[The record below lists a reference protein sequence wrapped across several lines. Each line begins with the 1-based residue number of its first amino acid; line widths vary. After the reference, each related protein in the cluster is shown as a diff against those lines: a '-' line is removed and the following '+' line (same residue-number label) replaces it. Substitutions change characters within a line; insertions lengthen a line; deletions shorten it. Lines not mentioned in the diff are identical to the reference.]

1 MEKLAIVSVYD
12 KTGLVPF
19 VKGLAELGTGILSTG
34 GTAKFLAEQG
44 VELRSIDSYTGHP
57 EILDGRVK
65 TLHPKIH
72 GGILARRE
80 RKVDLALLAVNN
92 ISLIDFVV
100 VNLYPFSDKLRELE
114 AKGSISSDAHGH
126 DSMVEF
132 IDIGGPTMIRAS
144 AKNYRDVVVICD
156 PADYQ
161 PVLEELRSAK
171 AISAATRMRLAAKV
185 FTTMAAYDA
194 SVARYFSLSENVADE
209 KGNRIPLAP
218 VEAFVLE
225 RKQELRY
232 GENPHQHAGVYRK
245 VEIGAADRTEP
256 WQVLQGKEL
265 SYNNLLDLHAALD
278 LFLELYEGRGKR
290 HPAVIIKHS
299 NPCGSALAGT
309 PLQAFLDARECDPV
323 SAFGGIVV
331 LSGTVDADLAQAVTA
346 GFVEV
351 VAVSGLSPEAKEVF
365 AKKKNIRLITTDFER
380 LLKLRAAGPL
390 TMRNAFGDFLIQTSD
405 VQLAKLSPQQAVTEA
420 KPDDVMMTDLDL
432 AWRVC
437 KHVKSNAIVIV
448 KDGRAVGVGAG
459 QMSRVDAAKIA
470 VQRAELHGH
479 SVKGGVA
486 ASDAFL
492 PFPDTLEILAA
503 AGVKALV
510 QPGGSIKDQDV
521 VDAAN
526 KLGAVMLVTG
536 ERHFRH

>member
-1 MEKLAIVSVYD
+1 M
-12 KTGLVPF
+12 
-19 VKGLAELGTGILSTG
+19 
-34 GTAKFLAEQG
+34 
-44 VELRSIDSYTGHP
+44 
-57 EILDGRVK
+57 
-65 TLHPKIH
+65 
-72 GGILARRE
+72 
-80 RKVDLALLAVNN
+80 
-92 ISLIDFVV
+92 
-100 VNLYPFSDKLRELE
+100 
-114 AKGSISSDAHGH
+114 
-126 DSMVEF
+126 
-132 IDIGGPTMIRAS
+132 
-144 AKNYRDVVVICD
+144 
-156 PADYQ
+156 
-161 PVLEELRSAK
+161 
-171 AISAATRMRLAAKV
+171 
-185 FTTMAAYDA
+185 
-194 SVARYFSLSENVADE
+194 
-209 KGNRIPLAP
+209 
-218 VEAFVLE
+218 LE

-232 GENPHQHAGVYRK
+232 GENPHQHAGLYRK
-245 VEIGAADRTEP
+245 VEIGSADRKEP

-299 NPCGSALAGT
+299 NPCGSALAAT

-331 LSGTVDADLAQAVTA
+331 LSGTVDAELAQAVTS

-351 VAVSGLSPEAKEVF
+351 VAVSGLTDEAKEVF
-365 AKKKNIRLITTDFER
+365 AKKKNIRLIVTDFDH
-380 LLKLRAAGPL
+380 LSTLRSAGPL

-405 VQLAKLSPQQAVTEA
+405 NQIAKLSPEQTVSEK
-420 KPDDVMMTDLDL
+420 KPDAAMMAELDL

-448 KDGRAVGVGAG
+448 KDGRAIGVGAG

-479 SVKGGVA
+479 SVKGAVA

-492 PFPDTLEILAA
+492 PFADTLEILAA
-503 AGVKALV
+503 AGVAALV

-526 KLGAVMLVTG
+526 RLNAVMLVTG